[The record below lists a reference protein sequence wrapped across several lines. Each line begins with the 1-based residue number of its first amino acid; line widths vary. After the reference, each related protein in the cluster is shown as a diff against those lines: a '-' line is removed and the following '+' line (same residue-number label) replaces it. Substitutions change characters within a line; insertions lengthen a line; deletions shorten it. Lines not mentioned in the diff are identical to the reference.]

1 MRMRQPA
8 SGELE
13 IDDEDEEDGEAR
25 KKLGDLLSSAAAE
38 SRLPSKFW
46 LD

>member
-1 MRMRQPA
+1 MRMWQPA

-13 IDDEDEEDGEAR
+13 IDEEDGEAR

-38 SRLPSKFW
+38 SRLLSKFW
-46 LD
+46 ID